1 MIDDDGD
8 PTAGPSEG
16 PAPDKPRAVRRRSVL
31 STRGY
36 RWRNE
41 LTQSELERARQLFAG
56 ADRSF
61 NAVAAELGVVPRI
74 LARHFPEAEATGPRR
89 RALRPKLAEN
99 GGHNLKAE
107 IAAQIAAALREHG
120 ISQRAFA
127 ALIGKTS
134 GAVQNL
140 LNPATNVTL
149 ANLARTAAAL
159 GLELRIELRRANAP
173 AGDRPPAKSE

>member
-1 MIDDDGD
+1 MLSVLQPGIALKIWK
-8 PTAGPSEG
+8 PG
-16 PAPDKPRAVRRRSVL
+16 PAPRSGASKPPLTTIDTAWAEGARPRL
-31 STRGY
+31 SNTGP
-36 RWRNE
+36 NNKIFFIFIDAS
-41 LTQSELERARQLFAG
+41 LSG
-56 ADRSF
+56 I
-61 NAVAAELGVVPRI
+61 VVPRI